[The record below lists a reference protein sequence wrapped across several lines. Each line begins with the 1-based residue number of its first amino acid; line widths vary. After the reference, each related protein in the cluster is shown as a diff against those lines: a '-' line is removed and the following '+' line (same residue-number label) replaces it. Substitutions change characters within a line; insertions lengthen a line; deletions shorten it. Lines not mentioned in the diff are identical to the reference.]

1 MPPQDL
7 QIPEWTPSPPANPD
21 LGPKDVHL
29 WRVPVD
35 AGRPPGLITRSATL
49 LSPDERERADRYK
62 FPADAGRFI
71 LCRAALRILLG
82 RYTNAAPQ
90 TISISCG
97 PFGKPMLTGSSDSPD
112 RPSPEFNV
120 SHSGSY
126 ALLGFSRD
134 HPLGLDLERLR
145 QMPDIDAL
153 VERFFSP
160 AEREEY
166 RALPPGQRTAGF
178 FNGWTRK
185 EAIVKALGEG
195 LSRPLDSFDVTLSP
209 AEPARLLRIGS
220 ARGAETGWSLLSFA
234 PATGYVAATAIE
246 GSRPVPTF
254 LEFRFD

>member
-1 MPPQDL
+1 MPSQDL
-7 QIPEWTPSPPANPD
+7 QIPEWTPSPPANAD
-21 LGPKDVHL
+21 LGPEDVHL

-35 AGRPPGLITRSATL
+35 AGRTPGLITRSATL

-134 HPLGLDLERLR
+134 HPLGLDLENDDWIDTWITVEPVAGGSDVTVVMGAGG
-145 QMPDIDAL
+145 MPD
-153 VERFFSP
+153 S
-160 AEREEY
+160 
-166 RALPPGQRTAGF
+166 
-178 FNGWTRK
+178 
-185 EAIVKALGEG
+185 ALGRISLVCNPDVG
-195 LSRPLDSFDVTLSP
+195 LHIFKPIILDDLFGVTYNLENHKVSCMTEDESAFLAECSVELRVEIKSVLIDEFVFDNP
-209 AEPARLLRIGS
+209 
-220 ARGAETGWSLLSFA
+220 
-234 PATGYVAATAIE
+234 
-246 GSRPVPTF
+246 
-254 LEFRFD
+254 